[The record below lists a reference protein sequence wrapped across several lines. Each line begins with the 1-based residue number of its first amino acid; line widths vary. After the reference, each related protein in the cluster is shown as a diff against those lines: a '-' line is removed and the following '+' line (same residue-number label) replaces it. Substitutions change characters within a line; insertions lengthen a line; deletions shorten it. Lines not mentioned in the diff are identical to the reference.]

1 MLDDKTLKQLISL
14 RRTLHQHP
22 ELSGNEI
29 KTAERIAVFL
39 QKTKP
44 DKLVSNIGGN
54 GLIAEFLGKEEGPDI
69 MFRCELD
76 ALPIEEG
83 NTFRNRSLVVNT
95 AHLCGHDGHMAILA
109 GLATY
114 LKDNR
119 PDNGRIRLLFQ
130 PSEEVGKG
138 ASLVIEDPLFR
149 QFEPDYIF
157 ALHNLP
163 GIPLH
168 EVVLAKQHFASA
180 SSGMFV
186 QLKGK
191 SSHAAEPEKG
201 INPGMGMA
209 QMIIAFH
216 DMLKIQNFFQDF
228 TLITPIHMRLGN
240 IAYGTSPGDGDI
252 HLTLRSYLDSDMKL
266 LKKELHNLV
275 KSISRR
281 EKLSYKINYEEVFP
295 ATVNDPSGVRIAEQ
309 AVRDLKLKSSYR
321 REPFKW
327 SEDFGHFTSK
337 YTGAMFG
344 IGSGTEQ
351 PALHNPD
358 FDFPDELIS
367 TGTALFINI
376 CRQILSFKN

>member
-1 MLDDKTLKQLISL
+1 MLDDKILEQLTSL

-39 QKTKP
+39 QKTRP
-44 DKLVSNIGGN
+44 DNIVSNIGGN
-54 GLIAEFLGKEEGPDI
+54 GLIAEFSGKKDGPTI

-76 ALPIEEG
+76 ALPIEEK
-83 NTFRNRSLVVNT
+83 NTISYKSVVVNA

-109 GLATY
+109 GLASY
-114 LKDNR
+114 LKENR
-119 PDNGRIRLLFQ
+119 PENGRILLLFQ

-138 ASLVIEDPLFR
+138 ASQVIEDLKFR

-163 GIPLH
+163 GYPLH
-168 EVVLAKQHFASA
+168 EIVLSKQHFASA
-180 SSGMFV
+180 SSGMFI

-216 DMLKIQNFFQDF
+216 DMLKIQNFFQKF

-240 IAYGTSPGDGDI
+240 IAYGTSPGEGVI
-252 HLTLRSYLDSDMKL
+252 HLTLRSYLDSDMQL
-266 LKKELHNLV
+266 LKKELQNLV
-275 KSISRR
+275 KSISKR
-281 EKLSYKINYEEVFP
+281 ENLSFNFTYEEVFP
-295 ATVNDPSGVRIAEQ
+295 ATVNDPSCVSIAEE
-309 AVRDLKLKSSYR
+309 AVQDLKLKSSHIH
-321 REPFKW
+321 EPFKW
-327 SEDFGHFTSK
+327 SEDFGHFSSK
-337 YTGAMFG
+337 YPGALLG
-344 IGSGTEQ
+344 LGSGTDQ

-367 TGTALFINI
+367 TGSALFINI
-376 CRQILSFKN
+376 CRQILKFEN

>member
-1 MLDDKTLKQLISL
+1 MLNDKTLKQLISL
-14 RRTLHQHP
+14 RRMLHQHP

-29 KTAERIAVFL
+29 KTAERIASFL
-39 QKTKP
+39 QETRPDRVVTK
-44 DKLVSNIGGN
+44 VGGN
-54 GLIAEFLGKEEGPDI
+54 GIIAEYSGRGKGPTI

-76 ALPIEEG
+76 ALPIEEK
-83 NTFRNRSLVVNT
+83 NNVKYKSNIVKA

-109 GLATY
+109 GLASY
-114 LKDNR
+114 LKEYR
-119 PDNGRIRLLFQ
+119 PENGRILLLFQ

-138 ASLVIEDPLFR
+138 ASLVIEDPGFM

-163 GIPLH
+163 GFPLH
-168 EVVLAKQHFASA
+168 EVILSKQHFASA
-180 SSGMFV
+180 SSGMLI

-201 INPGMGMA
+201 INPGMAMA

-240 IAYGTSPGDGDI
+240 IAYGTSPGEGNI
-252 HLTLRSYLDSDMKL
+252 HLTLRSYLDSDMKM
-266 LKKELHNLV
+266 LKKELQNLV
-275 KSISRR
+275 KSISKR
-281 EKLSYKINYEEVFP
+281 ESLSYKVSYEEVFP
-295 ATVNDPSGVRIAEQ
+295 ATVNDPSCVRIAEK
-309 AVRDLKLKSSYR
+309 AVKGLKLRHRHK
-321 REPFKW
+321 REPFRW

-337 YTGAMFG
+337 YPGALLG
-344 IGSGTEQ
+344 LGSGTDQ

-358 FDFPDELIS
+358 FDFPDELIA
-367 TGTALFINI
+367 TGSALFINI
-376 CRQILSFKN
+376 CRQILNFKN